1 MWLIH
6 HGRKGQHWGELNGP
20 PYPLD
25 MTNKEYK
32 KKQSEPEKSLV
43 EKKYPKFAKAREKYL
58 DYVEKHFPTG
68 YEPHSPSILA
78 LSRALTIEE
87 AICWPSLSVKYE
99 FLIPTDVASRA

>member
-32 KKQSEPEKSLV
+32 KK
-43 EKKYPKFAKAREKYL
+43 
-58 DYVEKHFPTG
+58 
-68 YEPHSPSILA
+68 
-78 LSRALTIEE
+78 TI
-87 AICWPSLSVKYE
+87 
-99 FLIPTDVASRA
+99 